1 VKTNPLF
8 LACLFAFVA
17 SPGEAQTAQA
27 GLPAIVPT
35 DVYVDPVP
43 AWPIYWIDDDRIVLR
58 GYTNQAEARRDKPR
72 HFVVFDTGTRR
83 AEDRGVIGG
92 CLCASRDY
100 VRYFTAASPSSGP
113 SRWIGGPPGHERAIE
128 KPMPPWA
135 EGKIHFNDW
144 ECNWEI
150 DPPPLPPGRTEFRQG
165 DRWLMRLRP
174 DHGFLEFNVEGVQRY
189 PLQLVPPV
197 GSGRP
202 VVDLPALKD
211 YQMFGLPERFYPHQG
226 AYLIRGMPPGNNDRR
241 SQAETLMHYWWLYPD
256 GRLERSATFR
266 HPKDDSQPSEID
278 LAKGGTIRV
287 PVRINDATP
296 FSQGYLIN
304 GGTYSFRD
312 ELGKLGLYYADLQ
325 IQVKLLPGVLTNI
338 FVSPNGCR
346 AAVGVDDKD
355 PIRPPERYRLYVIDA
370 CVGAKSL
377 P

>member
-1 VKTNPLF
+1 VKTIPLF

-17 SPGEAQTAQA
+17 SQGEAQAAQA
-27 GLPAIVPT
+27 GVPAIVPT
-35 DVYVDPVP
+35 DVYVEPGSS
-43 AWPIYWIDDDRIVLR
+43 WPIYWIDDDRIALS
-58 GYTNQAEARRDKPR
+58 GYTNQAEARRDKPS
-72 HFVVFDTGTRR
+72 HFVLFDTRTRR
-83 AEDRGVIGG
+83 AEDRGVIIGG
-92 CLCASRDY
+92 FCASGDY
-100 VRYFTAASPSSGP
+100 VRFFAVGSPTSAVG
-113 SRWIGGPPGHERAIE
+113 RWIGGPPGHERVID
-128 KPMPPWA
+128 KPHPQWPKGML
-135 EGKIHFNDW
+135 HFNEW

-174 DHGFLEFNVEGVQRY
+174 DHGFLEFDVEGVKQY

-241 SQAETLMHYWWLYPD
+241 ARPDTLVYYWWLYPD
-256 GRLERSATFR
+256 GRLERGATFR

-278 LAKGGTIRV
+278 VANGGTIRV
-287 PVRINDATP
+287 PVRISDAAP

-304 GGTYSFRD
+304 GGTHSFRD
-312 ELGKLGLYYADLQ
+312 ELGKLGLYYADHQ
-325 IQVKLLPGVLTNI
+325 TQAKLLPGVLTNI
-338 FVSPNGCR
+338 FVAPNGCR

-370 CVGAKSL
+370 CAGTKPL